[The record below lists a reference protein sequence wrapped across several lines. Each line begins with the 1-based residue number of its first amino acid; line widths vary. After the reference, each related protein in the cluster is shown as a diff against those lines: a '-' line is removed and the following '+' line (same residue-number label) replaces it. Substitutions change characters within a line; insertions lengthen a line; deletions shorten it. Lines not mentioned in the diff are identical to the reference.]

1 MVHIRSRSFDF
12 AQDFGS
18 GLGRPLNA
26 STFEADRFNHSRTS
40 PEGGRWSFVQA
51 DSRGIGQRRTARH

>member
-1 MVHIRSRSFDF
+1 MTLVTGGKGAVGLVLVKRKVSRLGREERRSFDF

-26 STFEADRFNHSRTS
+26 STSLEMTE
-40 PEGGRWSFVQA
+40 PEGLWWR
-51 DSRGIGQRRTARH
+51 